1 VLSQAAFRDGGSFSG
16 AFACLVEVAPLLT
29 PQFVVDRSRL
39 AHHSAEA
46 REATLPS
53 ALETCLPLTE
63 RSEPFQTIAGP
74 QLLLL
79 KSRSMNVKFT
89 CGYDDPEILATRKPH
104 AALMALTADTIAAT
118 LKCATTE
125 NSLLDD
131 AGRSI

>member
-1 VLSQAAFRDGGSFSG
+1 
-16 AFACLVEVAPLLT
+16 
-29 PQFVVDRSRL
+29 
-39 AHHSAEA
+39 
-46 REATLPS
+46 
-53 ALETCLPLTE
+53 LPLTE